1 MLLSQACQATSQM
14 DMAVNYRWNLPC
26 FPAAV
31 QHRTDDVLEKEVAV
45 SHSMAWMD
53 TVGLV
58 LFSHLP
64 FNTTTNTP
72 QPSLAFQQVAL
83 GCAEA
88 AGQSFLLLLL
98 LITLADSMNGATS

>member
-1 MLLSQACQATSQM
+1 ME
-14 DMAVNYRWNLPC
+14 LPC

-31 QHRTDDVLEKEVAV
+31 QHRADDVLVKEVAV
-45 SHSMAWMD
+45 SLHKHVISSVAWMD

-98 LITLADSMNGATS
+98 LITLADSMNGAKS